1 MGVLG
6 VPFAPM
12 FLVVRSNIESSEGLR
27 KQASVMERRRVKSCH
42 YSDELFDVKDCS
54 GNSTISIF
62 YRFVT
67 G

>member
-12 FLVVRSNIESSEGLR
+12 FLMVRSNIESSEGLR
-27 KQASVMERRRVKSCH
+27 KQASVIERRRVKSCH

-54 GNSTISIF
+54 GN
-62 YRFVT
+62 
-67 G
+67 